1 MNFFRFNVLILILF
15 VPSIAPA
22 MAAQA
27 NRADLIEFV
36 NETLTE
42 IDDGNFHLVEL
53 KLLSDAKKT
62 VVVQGVKSVANS
74 SKDIVKSWRTSLPEN
89 QKTFHQVSNF
99 VVRDYKDPNMG
110 TSVQF
115 NSTVTR
121 FNPKSQSIAE
131 AKSGVY
137 VWSIVREKGVWK
149 ISSIY
154 FNQKF
159 IRT

>member
-1 MNFFRFNVLILILF
+1 MNFFRMNVLILILF
-15 VPSIAPA
+15 VPSNAPVL
-22 MAAQA
+22 AAQA
-27 NRADLIEFV
+27 NQADLIEFV
-36 NETLTE
+36 TETLAE
-42 IDDGNFHLVEL
+42 IDEGNFQLVEL
-53 KLLSDAKKT
+53 KLVSDAKKT
-62 VVVQGVKSVANS
+62 VDVHGVKGVEIS
-74 SKDIVKSWRTSLPEN
+74 SKDIVKNWRASLPEN

-99 VVRDYKDPNMG
+99 VVKDYKDPNLG

-115 NSTVTR
+115 NSTITR
-121 FNPKSQSIAE
+121 FNPKSQSIVE

-159 IRT
+159 IQ